1 MFNHFTFSILLQVK
15 ENSYLSQLEEYK
27 NEVTSLKQKLTKLDS
42 DNETLKRDLHD
53 RDVNKVKLHLLW

>member
-53 RDVNKVKLHLLW
+53 RDVNKVELHLW